1 MSTLR
6 PVGPVAF
13 ENSRGQ
19 TAPKNRVAKDS
30 GTNPREIYTYL
41 LESIL
46 LGCVK
51 VALHCLV

>member
-19 TAPKNRVAKDS
+19 TAPKNRLAKDS
-30 GTNPREIYTYL
+30 GTNPREIYTWNQFCW
-41 LESIL
+41 
-46 LGCVK
+46 GCVK